1 MASDRRVADRRVA
14 ARRSLLAIAGFLFAA
29 ALLTLARDPLS
40 DLYQGRLQQ
49 RLQAQV
55 PRASSGEPA
64 PGAALLRLE
73 IPRLRVDVVVVEGVT
88 TEALRA
94 GAGHYPGTAQPG
106 HAGNVAVA
114 GHRTTYGSPFRDLDK
129 LAIGDEVILSS
140 GGRRHRYR
148 VSARPYVVG
157 ASDWTVVAPTPTATL
172 TLTTC
177 HPKGTARQRLVVRAA
192 LASPPVPN
200 DARLL
205 KGEAHELVGR

>member
-1 MASDRRVADRRVA
+1 MASDRRVA

-29 ALLTLARDPLS
+29 ALLALARDPLTA
-40 DLYQGRLQQ
+40 LYQGRLQR

-55 PRASSGEPA
+55 TRAGSGEHA

-88 TEALRA
+88 SDALRA

-106 HAGNVAVA
+106 HAGNVALA
-114 GHRTTYGSPFRDLDK
+114 GHRTTYGAPFRDLDK
-129 LAIGDEVILSS
+129 LVIGDEIVLSS
-140 GGRRHRYR
+140 GAERHLYR
-148 VSARPYVVG
+148 VTARPYVVG
-157 ASDWTVVAPTPTATL
+157 ASDWSVVAPTPTATL

-192 LASPPVPN
+192 LASEPGQTALASSRVRHM
-200 DARLL
+200 DSQ
-205 KGEAHELVGR
+205 VD